1 MPVQTTP
8 APAPAQ
14 PTPQTV
20 QPPATGTPPQAQQP
34 VARMQAQQEQGT
46 AAPNLPALP
55 GEAIASFDPPTIEVP
70 QGNTF
75 TVNVTL
81 RNAKNIFSFSSEVKY
96 DPNELQ
102 LVNSS
107 NASLLQRDQQVVVL
121 TARPDPQSGSVMLT
135 ASRPPNAGGISGDG
149 PVFTLTFLAKR
160 GGRSTLSFTRAGARD
175 PNNQPVAISNTPAQ
189 VVVK

>member
-1 MPVQTTP
+1 MQSE
-8 APAPAQ
+8 
-14 PTPQTV
+14 
-20 QPPATGTPPQAQQP
+20 QQ
-34 VARMQAQQEQGT
+34 QGT
-46 AAPNLPALP
+46 VAPSLPSVP
-55 GEAIASFDPPTIEVP
+55 GETIASFDPPAIEVP

-75 TVNVTL
+75 TVNVAL
-81 RNAKNIFSFSSEVKY
+81 RNAKNIFSFSSEVKF
-96 DPNELQ
+96 DPNQLQ

-121 TARPDPQSGSVMLT
+121 TARPDQQSGSVMLS

-160 GGRSTLSFTRAGARD
+160 GGRGTLSFSRVGARD
-175 PNNQPVAISNTPAQ
+175 PNNQPVALSNTQAQ